1 MFLKKQRK
9 NVAFFEKN
17 AYLCPQNSDM
27 SIKGVITGDIVDST
41 SIPLEK
47 RAGLLECMSSVLDD
61 IKQSYSL
68 NYEYFR
74 GDSVQI
80 VVDNPSDS
88 LVVTVLFRVGLR
100 VKTEKELTIMCDVR
114 LSVGIGMTEFLGG
127 NVNVSDGEA
136 FRLSGRALDQMGKST
151 FCLSTPWEEIN
162 EEFGVSLPFV
172 DDIISGLTTGQA
184 SALYYSLLKNFTKKE
199 IASVMGQT
207 SQNVSRLLI
216 LAKEKQIRNLINRF
230 RTVITSKTA

>member
-1 MFLKKQRK
+1 
-9 NVAFFEKN
+9 
-17 AYLCPQNSDM
+17 
-27 SIKGVITGDIVDST
+27 
-41 SIPLEK
+41 
-47 RAGLLECMSSVLDD
+47 MSSVLDD
-61 IKQSYSL
+61 IKQSYSVS
-68 NYEYFR
+68 YDYFR
-74 GDSVQI
+74 GDSIQI

-88 LVVTVLFRVGLR
+88 LVVSILFRVGLR
-100 VKTEKELTIMCDVR
+100 GKTEKILSVMCDVR

-172 DDIISGLTTGQA
+172 DDIVSGLTTGQA
-184 SALYYSLLKNFTKKE
+184 SALYYSLLKNLTKKE

-230 RTVITSKTA
+230 RTVITSSGTGDRSGY